1 MKMNLRL
8 SWRPRR
14 LGLVGFFLI
23 FGLNF
28 KGNSSLTAPTPSG
41 IRKNYC
47 NLNLS
52 SGDFC
57 LEHSMA
63 DFRVYFQDFRK
74 EFMIFKSYLD
84 SSSAFDVCQ
93 NPSLRQNTMIPLIL
107 SPRYNIWQLSGNDN
121 DGAPILQT
129 LRLQRN
135 SNSHPGTI
143 HDDSYED

>member
-1 MKMNLRL
+1 MAP
-8 SWRPRR
+8 SAI
-14 LGLVGFFLI
+14 GSVGFFFI

-28 KGNSSLTAPTPSG
+28 KGNSSLTSPTPSG

-84 SSSAFDVCQ
+84 SFSAFDVCQ
-93 NPSLRQNTMIPLIL
+93 NPSLRQNTMISLIL
-107 SPRYNIWQLSGNDN
+107 SPRYNIWQLRRNDN
-121 DGAPILQT
+121 HGAHILQT

-135 SNSHPGTI
+135 SNSHPGRI
-143 HDDSYED
+143 HDDSFED